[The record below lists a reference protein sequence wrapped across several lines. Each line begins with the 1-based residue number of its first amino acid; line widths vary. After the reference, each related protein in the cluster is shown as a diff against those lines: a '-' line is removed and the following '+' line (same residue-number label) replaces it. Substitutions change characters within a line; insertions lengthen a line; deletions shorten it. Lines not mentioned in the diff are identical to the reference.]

1 MPPLSIKRP
10 ANRKNFQKAKLF
22 SPGRL
27 TLSLGRHAAAL
38 IRRRGSPAARLHGE
52 CKPRRPRCQ
61 PAPIT
66 PGPRT
71 GVRSSWPAW
80 QRLEQW
86 LVAAQIPY
94 AVFGSV
100 AAAAWIDQGTSLDFD
115 RPGARHPVESIPD
128 IDLLVPR
135 ASLDRVKRYARAARG
150 SDFPVSIDTFWS
162 ECWIDFRPGSQLSYL
177 THREVR
183 VPGAALSCSLL
194 LQRRCWDSRSLC
206 STRGRCCTCTT
217 PSALTRRKDAP
228 RITALTEALATGTLA
243 SRFTGQEYQA
253 FGSFMLARRRRYP
266 LFSAAKRA
274 WVMFTDALPPRA
286 SQALTHHV
294 QLRANA
300 VFRMLN
306 RRQGRRLRRCHRQAG
321 AQPYVV

>member
-1 MPPLSIKRP
+1 MTFPTATTAS
-10 ANRKNFQKAKLF
+10 LF
-22 SPGRL
+22 TVRRSHFL
-27 TLSLGRHAAAL
+27 ASLA
-38 IRRRGSPAARLHGE
+38 
-52 CKPRRPRCQ
+52 
-61 PAPIT
+61 
-66 PGPRT
+66 
-71 GVRSSWPAW
+71 
-80 QRLEQW
+80 RLEQW

-115 RPGARHPVESIPD
+115 RPGARHPVECIPD

-135 ASLDRVKRYARAARG
+135 ASLDRVKRYARAARD
-150 SDFPVSIDTFWS
+150 SDFPVSIDNFWS
-162 ECWIDFRPGSQLSYL
+162 ECWIDFRPGSQLCYL

-183 VPGAALSCSLL
+183 VPARSELFAPSTAWLL
-194 LQRRCWDSRSLC
+194 GQQVAVLDPRTLLHMYH
-206 STRGRCCTCTT
+206 TVGV
-217 PSALTRRKDAP
+217 ARRKDAL
-228 RITALTEALATGTLA
+228 RITALTEGLATGTLA
-243 SRFTGQEYQA
+243 SRFTDQECQA
-253 FGSFMLARRRRYP
+253 FGSFMLARRRRYR

-300 VFRMLN
+300 VFRVLN
-306 RRQGRRLRRCHRQAG
+306 RRQGRRLRGCQGQAG